1 MASCKNVCDLTVL
14 FTDCRTIVYK
24 IVRQLAAANENLT
37 GNVLKTILA
46 ANMVKEQICCMKSK
60 VLQMQNE

>member
-1 MASCKNVCDLTVL
+1 MVE
-14 FTDCRTIVYK
+14 R

-46 ANMVKEQICCMKSK
+46 ANMIKEQICCIKCK

>member
-1 MASCKNVCDLTVL
+1 MGK
-14 FTDCRTIVYK
+14 R
-24 IVRQLAAANENLT
+24 IVRQLAAANEYLT

>member
-1 MASCKNVCDLTVL
+1 MVE
-14 FTDCRTIVYK
+14 R
-24 IVRQLAAANENLT
+24 IVRQLAAVNKNLT
-37 GNVLKTILA
+37 GKVLKTILA